1 MNDYLIEL
9 INRMNDESDQKMV
22 AGYESSK
29 TISWKAFREAEK
41 IENPEYIDELIS
53 YIQQEKNKKN
63 RNRAYFV
70 LGKIA
75 KNIDDKKTAQF
86 FINRIEKETD
96 KYVIMSMLDRLE
108 DIDKPQETN
117 ILPLI
122 DATKNKKWQIRL
134 SAIDALNLTTNELAE
149 NRLIEILSNSKDT
162 SDLTCSNSVLGKIG
176 TRKSIP
182 FLKKMLDVK
191 SQDVANSALY
201 ALMKIAKETE
211 IDTYRERLE
220 KGKQK
225 GYAISGVIE
234 YGDEK
239 DINRIT
245 KRIKELLI
253 KKRKVQVILENGK
266 TEIIISLEFLKMFN
280 FHKEKYNK
288 LLNWLIEKKKDKLWE
303 MELNWIEKE
312 ALTANKV

>member
-1 MNDYLIEL
+1 MSAYLIEL
-9 INRMNDESDQKMV
+9 INRMNDESDQKTV
-22 AGYESSK
+22 AGFQSSK
-29 TISWKAFREAEK
+29 TISWKALREAEK
-41 IENPEYIDELIS
+41 LEKPEYIDELIS
-53 YIQQEKNKKN
+53 YIKQEKNKKN
-63 RNRAYFV
+63 RDRAYFI

-75 KNIDDKKTAQF
+75 KNINDKKTAQF
-86 FINRIEKETD
+86 LINRIEKETD

-108 DIDKPQETN
+108 DIEKPQETN

-134 SAIDALNLTTNELAE
+134 SAIRALDLTENELAE

-162 SDLTCSNSVLGKIG
+162 SDLTYSNSVLGNIG

-182 FLKKMLDVK
+182 FLKKMLDNK

-201 ALMKIAKETE
+201 ALIKIAKETE

-220 KGKQK
+220 KGKLK

-245 KRIKELLI
+245 KRIKELLT
-253 KKRKVQVILENGK
+253 KKRKVQLIIENGK
-266 TEIIISLEFLKMFN
+266 TEIVVSLEFLKMFN
-280 FHKEKYNK
+280 SHKEKYNK

-303 MELNWIEKE
+303 IELNWIEKE
-312 ALTANKV
+312 ALTANKM